1 MPHKLY
7 SCSQLDL
14 HPCLRVSLFFVSERQ
29 HIDLYWVFS
38 RICSKHIFWGMCGW
52 PCVHCRLP
60 MSDMSIGV
68 HSLGQWVPQM
78 RSRQLQSMCCRH
90 TKQLDPLLRVSRWV
104 LLGERS
110 MLTVSPGLFQM
121 FLCKQLFI
129 LSEWLCDCFCHC
141 TTAWRLCPMRVPLC
155 NLSGNTEQLSYMHRP
170 KIRHSSKARMDMRHN
185 TKHWILCQLQK
196 LVD

>member
-1 MPHKLY
+1 MPNKLY

-38 RICSKHIFWGMCGW
+38 WICSKHIFWGMCGW

-90 TKQLDPLLRVSRWV
+90 KTAGPSASCVEMGSTWRTQHAHSIPRAVSN
-104 LLGERS
+104 
-110 MLTVSPGLFQM
+110 
-121 FLCKQLFI
+121 
-129 LSEWLCDCFCHC
+129 
-141 TTAWRLCPMRVPLC
+141 VPLQAIVYLVRVAMWLL
-155 NLSGNTEQLSYMHRP
+155 LSLHNCLASVSHASTPVQPVRKHRTTVLHASA
-170 KIRHSSKARMDMRHN
+170 KNKA
-185 TKHWILCQLQK
+185 QQ
-196 LVD
+196 